1 MYVLNIY
8 KKIFGGKMKKL
19 NRKQFIENFKSN
31 LEQKYVKSFEDST
44 KFEKYHALSETI
56 MDMISKDWLE
66 TNKKNRTER
75 NAFYFSAEF
84 LIGRSLGNNL
94 LNLGI
99 IDEVKEILKDLDIDF
114 DEIEDEE
121 DDAALGNGGLGRL
134 AACFMESGATEG
146 LNLHGYGVRYSQ
158 GIFKQ
163 RFENGFQLEEGDSW
177 VARGDFWSLRK
188 ESESQIVNFRNFK
201 VKAVP
206 YDVPVV
212 GYKNGVVNTLRLWQ
226 SEAIKNDGFDFQD
239 FNDFRYDE
247 SVSEKN
253 RAEDI
258 TRVLYPNDNIRQGKL
273 LRLLQQ
279 YFFVS
284 ASLQEIVQKYKR
296 LHPEDKN
303 FSQFHKY
310 HIFQLNDTHPVIAI
324 PELIRILL
332 DEENLSWDDAFGL
345 ATKVFAFTNHTVL
358 QEALEKWNLDLIHEV
373 SPRAVDI
380 IKEIDKRLLESLQE
394 KGYSLEEM
402 EPYRI
407 VKNEMVE
414 MAFLATYVST
424 SINGVAEL
432 HTIILKKETL
442 NQWFKLYP
450 EKFNNK
456 TNGVTP
462 RRWLQYSNPQ
472 LTAYIDKLLKSE
484 DWKHD
489 MTKLKGLEKF
499 ADDVKVLDK
508 LNEIKFEKKVQL
520 AKYIKKYEGI
530 EIDPNSI
537 FDIQIKRLH
546 EYKRQLLNALHILH
560 LYYELK
566 VNPSLDMHPVTFI
579 FGAKAAPGYF
589 RAKGIIKFINEIS
602 KLINNDP
609 EINGK
614 IKVVFIQN
622 YRVSYAEKLF
632 PAADVSEQIS
642 TAGKEASGTGNM
654 KFMMNGTPTLGTM
667 DGANVEIFRESGLE
681 NNFLFGRTEEEINE
695 LADTYNPINIYNSDE
710 RVKKVVDALIKEER
724 ISDEGTNHFLDIY
737 NSLIDPKDGNRAD
750 VYYLLEDFASYVEA
764 HKRVDEAYRDRR
776 GYARKGLINIANSG
790 LFSSDRTIKQYAEEI
805 WKI

>member
-1 MYVLNIY
+1 M
-8 KKIFGGKMKKL
+8 
-19 NRKQFIENFKSN
+19 ENFKSN

-296 LHPEDKN
+296 LYPEDKN

-566 VNPSLDMHPVTFI
+566 ANPSLDMHPVTFI

-667 DGANVEIFRESGLE
+667 DGANVEIFREAGLE

-695 LADTYNPINIYNSDE
+695 LAYTYNPINIYNSDE

-790 LFSSDRTIKQYAEEI
+790 LFSSDRTIKQYAQEI

>member
-1 MYVLNIY
+1 
-8 KKIFGGKMKKL
+8 MKKL
-19 NRKQFIENFKSN
+19 NRKQFIEKFKSN

-296 LHPEDKN
+296 LYPEDKN

-602 KLINNDP
+602 KLINNDS

-667 DGANVEIFRESGLE
+667 DGANVEIFREAGLE

-695 LADTYNPINIYNSDE
+695 LAYTYNPINIYNSDE

>member
-1 MYVLNIY
+1 
-8 KKIFGGKMKKL
+8 MKKL

-239 FNDFRYDE
+239 FNDFKYDE

-566 VNPSLDMHPVTFI
+566 ANPSLDMHPVTFI

-667 DGANVEIFRESGLE
+667 DGANVEIFREAGLE

-695 LADTYNPINIYNSDE
+695 LAYTYNPINIYNSDE

>member
-1 MYVLNIY
+1 
-8 KKIFGGKMKKL
+8 MKKL

-31 LEQKYVKSFEDST
+31 LEHKYVKSFEDST

-373 SPRAVDI
+373 SPRVVDI

-530 EIDPNSI
+530 EINPNSI

-566 VNPSLDMHPVTFI
+566 ANPSLDMHPVTFI

-667 DGANVEIFRESGLE
+667 DGANVEIFREAGLE

-695 LADTYNPINIYNSDE
+695 LAYTYNPINIYNSDE
-710 RVKKVVDALIKEER
+710 RVKKVVDVLIKEER

>member
-1 MYVLNIY
+1 
-8 KKIFGGKMKKL
+8 MKEF
-19 NRKQFIENFKSN
+19 NRDQFKQDFKN
-31 LEQKYVKSFEDST
+31 NVVTLYAKSFDEASR
-44 KFEKYHALSETI
+44 FEKYHALSKTI
-56 MDMISKDWLE
+56 MDQISKDWVSTTE
-66 TNKKNRTER
+66 KNKNER
-75 NAFYFSAEF
+75 NAYYLSAEF
-84 LIGRSLGNNL
+84 LIGRSMGNNL

-99 IDEVKEILKDLDIDF
+99 IDQIKEILKDLDIDF

-134 AACFMESGATEG
+134 AACFVESGATEG

-163 RFENGFQLEEGDSW
+163 RFEDGFQIEEGDSW
-177 VARGDFWSLRK
+177 TERGDFWSIRK
-188 ESESQIVNFRNFK
+188 ESESQIVDFRNFS
-201 VKAVP
+201 VRAVP
-206 YDVPVV
+206 YDVPIV
-212 GYKNGVVNTLRLWQ
+212 GFNNGVVNTLRLWQ
-226 SEAIKNDGFDFQD
+226 SEAIDNGGFSFTD

-258 TRVLYPNDNIRQGKL
+258 TRVLYPNDNVRVGKL

-284 ASLQEIVQKYKR
+284 ASMKELIQKHKAN
-296 LHPEDKN
+296 HPEDKN

-310 HIFQLNDTHPVIAI
+310 NILQLNDTHPVIAI

-332 DEENLSWDDAFGL
+332 DEENQSWDDAFAV

-358 QEALEKWNLDLIHEV
+358 QEALEKWDLELIHEV
-373 SPRAVDI
+373 SPRVVDI
-380 IKEIDKRLLESLQE
+380 IKEIDLRLLEDLRS
-394 KGYSLEEM
+394 KGYTEDEI

-407 VKNEMVE
+407 VRGELVE

-424 SINGVAEL
+424 SINGVAEI
-432 HTIILKKETL
+432 HTNILKKDTL
-442 NQWFKLYP
+442 NQWYELYP

-462 RRWLQYSNPQ
+462 RRWLQYSNPE
-472 LTAYIDKLLKSE
+472 LTAYVDSLIGE
-484 DWKHD
+484 DWKKD
-489 MTKLKGLEKF
+489 ITKLEELEKF
-499 ADDVKVLDK
+499 ADDEEVLDK
-508 LNEIKFEKKVQL
+508 FNEIKHEKKVQL
-520 AKYIKKYEGI
+520 AKYIKKHEGI

-566 VNPSLDMHPVTFI
+566 ENPDLDMHPRTFI

-589 RAKGIIKFINEIS
+589 RAKGIIKFINELS

-609 EINGK
+609 EVNGK
-614 IKVVFIQN
+614 LKVVFVQN
-622 YRVSYAEKLF
+622 YRVSYAEYLF

-654 KFMMNGTPTLGTM
+654 KFMMNATPTLGTM
-667 DGANVEIFRESGLE
+667 DGANVEIFREAGLE
-681 NNFLFGRTEEEINE
+681 NNYLFGRKEEE
-695 LADTYNPINIYNSDE
+695 LAEIVDSYDPVKVYESNKDL
-710 RVKKVVDALIKEER
+710 KKVVDALLKEEK
-724 ISDEGTNHFLDIY
+724 ISDNGTNHFLDIY

-750 VYYLLEDFASYVEA
+750 VYFVLEDFQSYVEA
-764 HKRVDEAYRDRR
+764 QQKIDKDYRDRR
-776 GYARKGLINIANSG
+776 AWARKGLINMANSG
-790 LFSSDRTIKQYAEEI
+790 FFSSDRTIKNYAEDI

>member
-1 MYVLNIY
+1 M
-8 KKIFGGKMKKL
+8 

-31 LEQKYVKSFEDST
+31 LEHKYVKSFEDST

-373 SPRAVDI
+373 SPRVVDI

-566 VNPSLDMHPVTFI
+566 ANPSLDMHPVTFI

-667 DGANVEIFRESGLE
+667 DGANVEIFREAGLE

-695 LADTYNPINIYNSDE
+695 LAYTYNPINIYNSDE

-764 HKRVDEAYRDRR
+764 HKIVDEAYRDRR

-790 LFSSDRTIKQYAEEI
+790 LFSSDRTIKQYAQEI

>member
-1 MYVLNIY
+1 M
-8 KKIFGGKMKKL
+8 

-296 LHPEDKN
+296 LYPEDKN

-566 VNPSLDMHPVTFI
+566 ANPSLDMHPVTFI

-667 DGANVEIFRESGLE
+667 DGANVEIFREAGLE

-695 LADTYNPINIYNSDE
+695 LAYTYNPINIYNSDE

-790 LFSSDRTIKQYAEEI
+790 LFSSDRTIKQYAQEI

>member
-1 MYVLNIY
+1 
-8 KKIFGGKMKKL
+8 MKKL
-19 NRKQFIENFKSN
+19 NSKQFIENFKSN

-239 FNDFRYDE
+239 FNDFKYDE

-566 VNPSLDMHPVTFI
+566 ANPSLDMHPVTFI

-667 DGANVEIFRESGLE
+667 DGANVEIFREAGLE

-790 LFSSDRTIKQYAEEI
+790 LFSSDRTIKQYADEI

>member
-1 MYVLNIY
+1 
-8 KKIFGGKMKKL
+8 MKKL

-31 LEQKYVKSFEDST
+31 LEHKYVKSFEDST

-566 VNPSLDMHPVTFI
+566 ANPSLDMHPVTFI

-667 DGANVEIFRESGLE
+667 DGANVEIFREAGLE

-695 LADTYNPINIYNSDE
+695 LAYTYNPINIYNSDE

-764 HKRVDEAYRDRR
+764 HKIVDEAYRDRR

-790 LFSSDRTIKQYAEEI
+790 LFSSDRTIKQYAQEI

>member
-1 MYVLNIY
+1 
-8 KKIFGGKMKKL
+8 MKKL

-31 LEQKYVKSFEDST
+31 LEHKYVKSFEDST

-373 SPRAVDI
+373 SPRVVDI

-530 EIDPNSI
+530 EINPNSI

-566 VNPSLDMHPVTFI
+566 ANPSLDMHPVTFI

-667 DGANVEIFRESGLE
+667 DGANVEIFREAGLE

-695 LADTYNPINIYNSDE
+695 LAYTYNPINIYNSDE

>member
-1 MYVLNIY
+1 
-8 KKIFGGKMKKL
+8 MKKL

-31 LEQKYVKSFEDST
+31 LEHKYVKSFEDST

-530 EIDPNSI
+530 EINPNSI

-566 VNPSLDMHPVTFI
+566 ANPSLDMHPVTFI

-667 DGANVEIFRESGLE
+667 DGANVEIFREAGLE

-695 LADTYNPINIYNSDE
+695 LAYTYNPINIYNSDE

>member
-1 MYVLNIY
+1 
-8 KKIFGGKMKKL
+8 MKKL

-284 ASLQEIVQKYKR
+284 ASLQEIVKKYKR

-667 DGANVEIFRESGLE
+667 DGANVEIFREAGLE

>member
-1 MYVLNIY
+1 
-8 KKIFGGKMKKL
+8 MKKL

-31 LEQKYVKSFEDST
+31 LEHKYVKSFEDST

-566 VNPSLDMHPVTFI
+566 ANPSLDMHPVTFI

-667 DGANVEIFRESGLE
+667 DGANVEIFREAGLE

-695 LADTYNPINIYNSDE
+695 LAYTYNPINIYNSDE

-790 LFSSDRTIKQYAEEI
+790 LFSSDRTIKQYAQEI

>member
-1 MYVLNIY
+1 
-8 KKIFGGKMKKL
+8 MKEF
-19 NRKQFIENFKSN
+19 NRDQFKQDFKN
-31 LEQKYVKSFEDST
+31 NVVTLYAKSFDEASR
-44 KFEKYHALSETI
+44 FEKYHALSKTI
-56 MDMISKDWLE
+56 MDQISKDWVSTTE
-66 TNKKNRTER
+66 KNKNER
-75 NAFYFSAEF
+75 NAYYLSAEF
-84 LIGRSLGNNL
+84 LIGRSMGNNL

-99 IDEVKEILKDLDIDF
+99 IDQVKEILKDLDIDF

-134 AACFMESGATEG
+134 AACFVESGATEG

-163 RFENGFQLEEGDSW
+163 RFEDGFQIEEGDSW
-177 VARGDFWSLRK
+177 TERGDFWSIRK
-188 ESESQIVNFRNFK
+188 ESESQIVDFRNFS
-201 VKAVP
+201 VRAVP
-206 YDVPVV
+206 YDVPIV
-212 GYKNGVVNTLRLWQ
+212 GFNNGVVNTLRLWQ
-226 SEAIKNDGFDFQD
+226 SEAIDNGGFSFTD

-258 TRVLYPNDNIRQGKL
+258 TRVLYPNDNVRVGKL

-284 ASLQEIVQKYKR
+284 ASMKELIQKHKAN
-296 LHPEDKN
+296 HPEDKN

-310 HIFQLNDTHPVIAI
+310 NILQLNDTHPVIAI

-332 DEENLSWDDAFGL
+332 DEENQSWDDAFAV

-358 QEALEKWNLDLIHEV
+358 QEALEKWDLELIHEV

-380 IKEIDKRLLESLQE
+380 IKEIDLRLLEDLRA
-394 KGYSLEEM
+394 KGYTEDEI

-407 VKNEMVE
+407 VRGELVE
-414 MAFLATYVST
+414 MAFLATYMST
-424 SINGVAEL
+424 SINGVAEI
-432 HTIILKKETL
+432 HTNILKKDTL
-442 NQWFKLYP
+442 NQWYELYP

-462 RRWLQYSNPQ
+462 RRWLQYSNPE
-472 LTAYIDKLLKSE
+472 LTAYVDSLIGE
-484 DWKHD
+484 DWKKD
-489 MTKLKGLEKF
+489 ITKLEELEKF
-499 ADDVKVLDK
+499 ADDEEVLDK
-508 LNEIKFEKKVQL
+508 FNEIKHEKKVQL
-520 AKYIKKYEGI
+520 AKYIKKHEGI

-566 VNPSLDMHPVTFI
+566 ENPDLDMHPRTFI

-589 RAKGIIKFINEIS
+589 RAKGIIKFINELS

-609 EINGK
+609 EVNGK
-614 IKVVFIQN
+614 LKVVFVQN
-622 YRVSYAEKLF
+622 YRVSYAEYLF

-654 KFMMNGTPTLGTM
+654 KFMMNATPTLGTM
-667 DGANVEIFRESGLE
+667 DGANVEIFREAGLE
-681 NNFLFGRTEEEINE
+681 NNYLFGRKEEE
-695 LADTYNPINIYNSDE
+695 LAEIVDSYDPVKVYESNKDL
-710 RVKKVVDALIKEER
+710 KKVVDALLKEEK
-724 ISDEGTNHFLDIY
+724 ISDNGTNHFLDIY

-750 VYYLLEDFASYVEA
+750 VYFVLEDFQSYVEA
-764 HKRVDEAYRDRR
+764 QQKIDKDYRDRR
-776 GYARKGLINIANSG
+776 AWARKGLINMANSG
-790 LFSSDRTIKQYAEEI
+790 FFSSDRTIKNYAEDI

>member
-1 MYVLNIY
+1 M
-8 KKIFGGKMKKL
+8 

-31 LEQKYVKSFEDST
+31 LEHKYVKSFEDST

-566 VNPSLDMHPVTFI
+566 ANPSLDMHPVTFI

-667 DGANVEIFRESGLE
+667 DGANVEIFREAGLE

-695 LADTYNPINIYNSDE
+695 LAYTYNPINIYNSDE

-790 LFSSDRTIKQYAEEI
+790 LFSSDRTIKQYAQEI

>member
-1 MYVLNIY
+1 
-8 KKIFGGKMKKL
+8 MKEF
-19 NRKQFIENFKSN
+19 NRDQFKQDFKN
-31 LEQKYVKSFEDST
+31 NVVTLYAKSFDEASR
-44 KFEKYHALSETI
+44 FEKYHALSKTI
-56 MDMISKDWLE
+56 MDQISKDWVSTTE
-66 TNKKNRTER
+66 KNKNER
-75 NAFYFSAEF
+75 NAYYLSAEF
-84 LIGRSLGNNL
+84 LIGRSMGNNL

-99 IDEVKEILKDLDIDF
+99 IDQVKEILKDLDIDF

-134 AACFMESGATEG
+134 AACFVESGATEG

-163 RFENGFQLEEGDSW
+163 RFEDGFQIEEGDSW
-177 VARGDFWSLRK
+177 TERGDFWSIRK
-188 ESESQIVNFRNFK
+188 ESESQIVDFRNFS
-201 VKAVP
+201 VRAVP
-206 YDVPVV
+206 YDVPIV
-212 GYKNGVVNTLRLWQ
+212 GFNNGVVNTLRLWQ
-226 SEAIKNDGFDFQD
+226 SEAIDNGGFSFTD

-258 TRVLYPNDNIRQGKL
+258 TRVLYPNDNVRVGKL

-284 ASLQEIVQKYKR
+284 ASMKELIQKHKAN
-296 LHPEDKN
+296 HPEDKN

-310 HIFQLNDTHPVIAI
+310 NILQLNDTHPVIAI

-332 DEENLSWDDAFGL
+332 DEENQSWDDAFAV

-358 QEALEKWNLDLIHEV
+358 QEALEKWDLELIHEV

-380 IKEIDKRLLESLQE
+380 IKEIDLRLLEDLRA
-394 KGYSLEEM
+394 KGYTEDEI
-402 EPYRI
+402 EPYKI
-407 VKNEMVE
+407 VRGELVE

-424 SINGVAEL
+424 SINGVAEI
-432 HTIILKKETL
+432 HTNILKKDTL
-442 NQWFKLYP
+442 NQWYELYP

-462 RRWLQYSNPQ
+462 RRWLQYSNPE
-472 LTAYIDKLLKSE
+472 LTAYVDSLIGE
-484 DWKHD
+484 DWKKD
-489 MTKLKGLEKF
+489 ITKLEELEKF
-499 ADDVKVLDK
+499 ADDEEVLDK
-508 LNEIKFEKKVQL
+508 FNEIKHEKKVQL
-520 AKYIKKYEGI
+520 AKYIKKHEGI

-566 VNPSLDMHPVTFI
+566 ENPDLDMHPRTFI

-589 RAKGIIKFINEIS
+589 RAKGIIKFINELS

-609 EINGK
+609 EVNGK
-614 IKVVFIQN
+614 LKVVFVQN
-622 YRVSYAEKLF
+622 YRVSYAEYLF

-654 KFMMNGTPTLGTM
+654 KFMMNATPTLGTM
-667 DGANVEIFRESGLE
+667 DGANVEIFREAGLE
-681 NNFLFGRTEEEINE
+681 NNYLFGRKEEE
-695 LADTYNPINIYNSDE
+695 LAEIVDSYDPVKVYESNKDL
-710 RVKKVVDALIKEER
+710 KKVVDALLKEEK
-724 ISDEGTNHFLDIY
+724 ISDNGTNHFLDIY

-750 VYYLLEDFASYVEA
+750 VYFVLEDFQSYVEA
-764 HKRVDEAYRDRR
+764 QQKIDKDYRDRR
-776 GYARKGLINIANSG
+776 AWARKGLINMANSG
-790 LFSSDRTIKQYAEEI
+790 FFSSDRTIKNYAEDI